1 MGGIRMGH
9 YRSEMCCQKCGGIP
23 CKCLREPVEP
33 MTEKEKNEAVYRT
46 YKLFKDKKARGDDA

>member
-1 MGGIRMGH
+1 MGH